1 MRILFDSNAPWAAT
15 GYGTQT
21 KLFPQRLKAL
31 GHEVAIMAFYG
42 LEGAIINWNGMQIY
56 PRWAH
61 PYGLDIMTSHAQH
74 FKSDI
79 IITLLDAWVF
89 DSNAF
94 KQANQ
99 RWCPW
104 FMVDC
109 EPLQL
114 AVYRQIKESF
124 MPIVCSKHA
133 EMECS
138 KAGLQT
144 VYVPLGVDTKIFKPV
159 ADRAEARERTKLP
172 KDKFVVGMVAAN
184 KDPFDRKGFHS
195 QIEAFANLHR
205 KYPDTFL
212 FMHTAQPPA
221 PGLGFSA
228 LNLREFANYHGLR
241 EGQDYA
247 FCDQY
252 GYVLGYSEEHMVSLY
267 SSFDVLLNASKGE
280 GFGIPIV
287 EAQACGTPVIVGDW
301 TAMSELLFAG
311 WRVEKHE
318 AERLWNGQGA
328 YMFTP
333 RVSAITDRLVQ
344 AYKAAG
350 ETWPE
355 AALGA
360 AKYDADVITETY
372 WKPALDTIQDRMTG
386 ADTELKLVKFP

>member
-1 MRILFDSNAPWAAT
+1 MRILFDSNSPWAAT

-21 KLFPQRLKAL
+21 KLFPARMKSML
-31 GHEVAIMAFYG
+31 GHEMAIMAFYG
-42 LEGAIINWNGMQIY
+42 LEGAIINWNGIPIY

-61 PYGLDIMTSHAQH
+61 PYGLDIVTSHAQH
-74 FKSDI
+74 FKADI
-79 IITLLDAWVF
+79 LITLLDAWVF

-94 KQANQ
+94 KQANIK
-99 RWCPW
+99 WCPW

-124 MPIVCSKHA
+124 MPIVCSRHA
-133 EMECS
+133 EMECN
-138 KAGLQT
+138 KADLKT
-144 VYVPLGVDTKIFKPV
+144 VYVPLGIDTKVFKPV
-159 ADRAEARERTKLP
+159 DKTAAREATRLP
-172 KDKFVVGMVAAN
+172 KDKFIVGMVAAN

-195 QIEAFANLHR
+195 QIEAFKSLHMQ
-205 KYPDTFL
+205 YPDTFL
-212 FMHTAQPPA
+212 YMHTAQSQQA
-221 PGLGFSA
+221 GQGFAA
-228 LNLREFANYHGLR
+228 LNLREFASYHGLR
-241 EGQDYA
+241 EGEDYA

-252 GYVLGYSEEHMVSLY
+252 GYVLGYAEEHMTNIY

-301 TAMSELLFAG
+301 TAMTELLFAG
-311 WRVEKHE
+311 WKVEKSE

-333 RVSAITDRLVQ
+333 RVDAIADRLIQ

-350 ETWPE
+350 ETYPQAVTS
-355 AALGA
+355 AAE
-360 AKYDADVITETY
+360 YDADTITETY
-372 WKPALDTIQDRMTG
+372 WRAALDTIQERISG
-386 ADTELKLVKFP
+386 ADTELKLVKF